1 MRTFLWLACLV
12 VAGAMPL
19 AQADLPAPARLQP
32 LAWLLGSWEREG
44 LREGS
49 SGVETWQVEGDAFVG
64 SGKRLKGATLVFE
77 EKLRLEADGT
87 DVFYVADVAE
97 NPQPVRFR
105 MVEQAGTSAVFE
117 NPAHDFPKRIAYRL
131 EGEQLVVVTSG
142 DGREVTFRFKRQ
154 MTEYSTP

>member
-1 MRTFLWLACLV
+1 MRTFLCLALLFLGGV
-12 VAGAMPL
+12 MPL
-19 AQADLPAPARLQP
+19 AQAAEAVPARLQS

-49 SGVETWQVEGDAFVG
+49 SGVETWQVVGDAFVG
-64 SGKRLKGATLVFE
+64 SGKRLKGTTVAFE
-77 EKLRLEADGT
+77 EKLRLEANGT

-97 NPQPVRFR
+97 NPQSVRFR

-131 EGEQLVVVTSG
+131 EGDQLVVVTSG
-142 DGREVTFRFKRQ
+142 DGREVTFRFKRVAA
-154 MTEYSTP
+154 SR

>member
-1 MRTFLWLACLV
+1 MRTFLCLV
-12 VAGAMPL
+12 CFVAAGVMPL
-19 AQADLPAPARLQP
+19 AQAAEAVPARLQS

-49 SGVETWQVEGDAFVG
+49 SGVETWQVVGDAFVG
-64 SGKRLKGATLVFE
+64 SGKRLKGATVAFE
-77 EKLRLEADGT
+77 EKLRLEANGA

-131 EGEQLVVVTSG
+131 EGDELVVATSG
-142 DGREVTFRFKRQ
+142 DGREVTFRFKRVAALR
-154 MTEYSTP
+154 